1 MPGGSVSTRIK
12 ETSLGPPV
20 AAWLAAEG
28 FDVYQEVEAYAGI
41 ADMVGTCGPQ
51 LAVVEMKVAL
61 SFELL
66 WQAVRW
72 RAVAHQVWV
81 AVPHAK
87 DSTSRRMA
95 ERCFEDRGIGVL
107 TVTFRGCEGAHI
119 TMDARPE
126 FNRKADVEMVRK
138 RLREQHKTF
147 ALAGS
152 VGGSRWTEF
161 KGTVQRLREYAQANP
176 GVLLGTALKETKH
189 HYASDAGAR
198 SRLTDLIGKGKV
210 PGLRIEPDGRKVRLF
225 SEHAS

>member
-1 MPGGSVSTRIK
+1 MRIK

-20 AAWLAAEG
+20 AAWLASEG

-81 AVPHAK
+81 AVPRAK
-87 DSTSRRMA
+87 GSMGRGMA

-107 TVTFRGCEGAHI
+107 TIAHAETESAHI
-119 TMDARPE
+119 TMTARPE
-126 FNRKADVEMVRK
+126 FNRRAETELVRK

-152 VGGSRWTEF
+152 VGGGRWTEF
-161 KGTVQRLREYAQANP
+161 KGTVQRLKEYARANP
-176 GVLLGTALKETKH
+176 GALLGAALKEVKH

-198 SRLTDLIGKGKV
+198 GRLADLIGKGKV
-210 PGLRIEPDGRKVRLF
+210 PGLRVEPDGRSVRLF
-225 SEHAS
+225 TEPT

>member
-1 MPGGSVSTRIK
+1 MSMRIK
-12 ETSLGPPV
+12 ETSLGPTV
-20 AAWLAAEG
+20 AAWLSAQG

-72 RAVAHQVWV
+72 RGVAHQVWV
-81 AVPHAK
+81 AVPRAK
-87 DSTSRRMA
+87 GSTGRGMA
-95 ERCFEDRGIGVL
+95 ERCFEDRGVGVL
-107 TVTFRGCEGAHI
+107 TVAHAGTESAHI
-119 TMDARPE
+119 TMTARPE
-126 FNRKADVEMVRK
+126 FNRKADAEMVRK

-152 VGGSRWTEF
+152 VGGGRWTEF
-161 KGTVQRLREYAQANP
+161 KGTVQRLREYAQAHP
-176 GVLLGTALKETKH
+176 GALLGAALKEATH

-198 SRLTDLIGKGKV
+198 SRLADLIGKGKV
-210 PGLRIEPDGRKVRLF
+210 PGLRVEPDGRKVLLF
-225 SEHAS
+225 AEPA

>member
-1 MPGGSVSTRIK
+1 MKIK
-12 ETSLGPPV
+12 EVELGPTV
-20 AAWLAAEG
+20 AAWLTSEG

-81 AVPHAK
+81 AVPRAK
-87 DSTSRRMA
+87 DSTSRGMA

-107 TVTFRGCEGAHI
+107 TVAHAG
-119 TMDARPE
+119 TQVAHVSVTARPE
-126 FNRKADVEMVRK
+126 FNRRADTEWVRK

-147 ALAGS
+147 AAAGS
-152 VGGSRWTEF
+152 AGGARWTEF
-161 KGTVQRLREYAQANP
+161 KGTVRQLKEYATANP
-176 GVLLGTALKETKH
+176 GALLGAALKEIKH

-210 PGLRIEPDGRKVRLF
+210 PGLRLEPDGRKVRLF
-225 SEHAS
+225 VEST